1 MGKNKGIYYAFNDN
15 DTTTSDVGAVPGPYG
30 ADEYDK
36 SIVKYGR
43 VMMESFPLLVTIKSN
58 LMAEEDI
65 KLHTKAKIIL

>member
-1 MGKNKGIYYAFNDN
+1 MHLMIMIPQLLMLVLFPVLTVQMNMI
-15 DTTTSDVGAVPGPYG
+15 
-30 ADEYDK
+30 K

-43 VMMESFPLLVTIKSN
+43 VMMESFPLLVTIKSD

>member
-1 MGKNKGIYYAFNDN
+1 MIMIPQLLMLVLFPVLTVQMNMI
-15 DTTTSDVGAVPGPYG
+15 
-30 ADEYDK
+30 K

>member
-1 MGKNKGIYYAFNDN
+1 MHLMIMIPQLLMLVLFPVLTVQMNMI
-15 DTTTSDVGAVPGPYG
+15 
-30 ADEYDK
+30 K